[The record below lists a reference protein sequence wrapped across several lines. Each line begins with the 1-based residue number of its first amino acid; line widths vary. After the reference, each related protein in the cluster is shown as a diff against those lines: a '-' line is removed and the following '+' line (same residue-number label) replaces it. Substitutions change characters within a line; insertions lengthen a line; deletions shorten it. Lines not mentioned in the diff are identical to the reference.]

1 MVISLV
7 YVNFSSKKV
16 FFQYKVNEII
26 YKQGVEICFDQRIKL
41 TAVIRYS
48 IFNTFIYLFI
58 LISTNFYCTNIQ
70 LGLGNKFH
78 NLEHFLCLSRRMA
91 H

>member
-16 FFQYKVNEII
+16 FFQYKDKEII
-26 YKQGVEICFDQRIKL
+26 YKKGVEICFDQRIKL

-48 IFNTFIYLFI
+48 IFNTLIYL
-58 LISTNFYCTNIQ
+58 LIYLI
-70 LGLGNKFH
+70 
-78 NLEHFLCLSRRMA
+78 
-91 H
+91 